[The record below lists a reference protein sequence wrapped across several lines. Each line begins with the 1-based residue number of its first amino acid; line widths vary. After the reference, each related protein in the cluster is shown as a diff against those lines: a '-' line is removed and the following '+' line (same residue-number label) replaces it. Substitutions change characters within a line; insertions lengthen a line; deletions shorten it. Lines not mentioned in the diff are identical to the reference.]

1 MTESLIKLFVG
12 LPLVILLAY
21 ISLKLSNKYL
31 RKLGDGRFL
40 QVKETVQIFNRAAVS
55 VVKVGSEYHVMSV
68 TDSQVQTIKVLN
80 ETEAR
85 EFEASQTEG
94 VKRMLKR

>member
-21 ISLKLSNKYL
+21 VSLKLTNKYL
-31 RKLGDGRFL
+31 RKMGDGRFL

-55 VVKVGSEYHVMSV
+55 VVKVGREYHVMSV
-68 TDSQVQTIKVLN
+68 TDANVQTIKVLS
-80 ETEAR
+80 ESEVL
-85 EFEASQTEG
+85 EFEASQTES
-94 VKRMLKR
+94 LKRVLKH

>member
-21 ISLKLSNKYL
+21 VSLKLTNKYL
-31 RKLGDGRFL
+31 RKMGDGRFL

-55 VVKVGSEYHVMSV
+55 VVKVGSEYHVMGV
-68 TDSQVQTIKVLN
+68 TDAQVQTIKVLS
-80 ETEAR
+80 ESEVL
-85 EFEASQTEG
+85 EFEASHSEG
-94 VKRMLKR
+94 VKRVLNR